1 MIILLGYRIFMPM
14 FGFLKNGPNGR
25 YNWNDH
31 SVALQSCKD
40 IGSVFFQLPLMLSI
54 RFRWECFFQL
64 ALRLSIRF
72 I

>member
-40 IGSVFFQLPLMLSI
+40 IGSVFFQLPL
-54 RFRWECFFQL
+54 
-64 ALRLSIRF
+64 RLSIRF